1 MPLSDAAVGALRALA
16 DWPDLGDTK
25 YRVLDRI
32 GRGGMGTVYLA
43 HDAALDRRVAIKV
56 LSLPE
61 PHGES
66 AARLAREARI
76 LASLEHPG
84 LVPVHDVGLLPDGRP
99 YYVMK
104 FVGGARLDVY
114 LQSPRTEAERLAIF
128 ARICETLAFVHAA
141 GVIHRD
147 LKPQNIM
154 VGPFGEVLVLD
165 WGLARVRHDRT
176 AAPATGTQPGT
187 VLGTEGYMA
196 PEMAA
201 GRADASDDRTD
212 VYALGGLLEV
222 LAGDPHD
229 PGLPRPLAA
238 VVRRARSADPGDRYP
253 TVTALA
259 ADVERYRAGDR
270 VGAYREGPLEWTGRL
285 VAKHRTAVVLV
296 AAYIVARI
304 ALLALR

>member
-1 MPLSDAAVGALRALA
+1 MPLSDAAVGVLRGLT

-61 PHGES
+61 PHGEL
-66 AARLAREARI
+66 ATRLAREARI

-84 LVPVHDVGLLPDGRP
+84 LVPVHDVGVLPDGRP

-104 FVGGARLDVY
+104 FVAGARLDAY
-114 LQSPRTEAERLAIF
+114 LGSPRSEAERLGIF
-128 ARICETLAFVHAA
+128 ARLCETVAFVHAA

-154 VGPFGEVLVLD
+154 IGSFGEVLVLD
-165 WGLARVRHDRT
+165 WGLARTRHDRS
-176 AAPATGTQPGT
+176 APPDAVADPGIDPPT
-187 VLGTEGYMA
+187 EPGAVLGTHGYMA

-201 GRADASDDRTD
+201 GRSDTSDDRTD

-222 LAGDPHD
+222 LAKGWGGGALTVPSRGRWQRWSRRRDRSIPTTAI
-229 PGLPRPLAA
+229 PR
-238 VVRRARSADPGDRYP
+238 
-253 TVTALA
+253 
-259 ADVERYRAGDR
+259 
-270 VGAYREGPLEWTGRL
+270 
-285 VAKHRTAVVLV
+285 
-296 AAYIVARI
+296 
-304 ALLALR
+304 